1 MINQLRAELLK
12 IRSTRTTIGLLVGLI
27 VLALLFTILTC
38 TLSPMSQLLTEQNQ
52 LSLLSSGSIAG
63 VFSALAGIMLFT
75 SEYRFGTIRPTF
87 LFSPSRNRLIVTKIV
102 AGALSGLVFGLIGE
116 GLVFS
121 IGMMIL
127 KIRGVS
133 VVMTGANITELLV
146 GAVVGAALWG
156 VIGVAVGAVFPNQVG
171 AVISLLAWGFVVEN
185 LVFGFLSKIGRF
197 LPVHA
202 ADAMMG
208 RIEPK
213 LLAGDLGTI
222 VLLAWCLGL
231 AGVGA
236 ALLARRDVN

>member
-1 MINQLRAELLK
+1 MNQLRAELLK
-12 IRSTRTTIGLLVGLI
+12 IRSTRTTIGLLLGLI
-27 VLALLFTILTC
+27 ALALLFIILTC

-52 LSLLSSGSIAG
+52 LSLLSFGSIAG

-75 SEYRFGTIRPTF
+75 SEYRFGTIRPTL
-87 LFSPSRNRLIVTKIV
+87 LFSPSRRRLMATKIT
-102 AGALSGLVFGLIGE
+102 AGALSGLVFGVIGE

-133 VVMTGANITELLV
+133 IVMSGANIAELLV
-146 GAVVGAALWG
+146 GAVVGTALWG

-185 LVFGFLSKIGRF
+185 LVFGFLPKLGRF

-208 RIEPK
+208 QIEPK
-213 LLAGDLGTI
+213 LLPGDVGTI
-222 VLLAWCLGL
+222 ILIAWCFAL
-231 AGVGA
+231 AGVGVV
-236 ALLARRDVN
+236 LLKRRDVN